1 MPLQFREAP
10 WSIEIWTGCQST
22 SAAGWVDQSGIDP
35 KKNLLIEAVFCG
47 IEGCPIGAVR
57 LGLVCQSSCLGNGSG
72 GLATLDD
79 GSTRSGVR
87 PHRGFRE
94 TVRSVPLT

>member
-10 WSIEIWTGCQST
+10 SSVEVWTGSQNT

-35 KKNLLIEAVFCG
+35 KRNLLIEAGFCG
-47 IEGCPIGAVR
+47 IEECPIGAVR
-57 LGLVCQSSCLGNGSG
+57 LGLVCQSSCLANGSG

-79 GSTRSGVR
+79 GSTQSITKLPV
-87 PHRGFRE
+87 E
-94 TVRSVPLT
+94 VPSL